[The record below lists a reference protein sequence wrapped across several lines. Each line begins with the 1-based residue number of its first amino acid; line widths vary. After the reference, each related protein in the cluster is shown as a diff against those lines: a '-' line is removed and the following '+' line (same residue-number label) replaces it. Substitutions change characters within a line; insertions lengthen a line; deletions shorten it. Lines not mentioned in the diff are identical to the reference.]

1 MTHSIID
8 SARNTLNVEADALHQ
23 LADTLND
30 KFVAATQAIA
40 AVKGRVIVS
49 GMGKSGHIGKK
60 ITATLASTGTP
71 ASFVHPGEA
80 SHGDLGM
87 ITADDIILALSW
99 SGGTTELTN
108 LLNYAKRFAIPL
120 IAITSDETSLLG
132 SHANICLTLPKAAEA
147 CPNGLAPTTS
157 TTMQLALGDALAVAL
172 LQQRKF
178 SASDF
183 QVFHPGGKLGAGLL
197 PVRDIMHKADALPL
211 ATQDTKMQEALII
224 MNRKSFGCLGIIN
237 DKGALIGIITDGD
250 LRRHMTPDVPNF
262 LNLQVDKVMTAKP
275 KIIAGDKMSGEALR
289 IMNDN
294 NIQCLFVC
302 ENNQPEGLVRILD
315 LLKLGV
321 A

>member
-262 LNLQVDKVMTAKP
+262 LSLQVDKVMTAKP